1 MKLSLCTIV
10 KDEEASLPS
19 CLNSVKDVVDEMVVV
34 DTGSTDRT
42 PAIAKELGAKVYRF
56 RQDSNLSPA
65 RNFSL
70 ERATGDWILVLDA
83 DEELSPNIVPQIKE
97 AISQE
102 NYILINLIR
111 QEIGAT
117 QSPYSLVSRLFR
129 KHPDIKFDRPYHHGR

>member
-42 PAIAKELGAKVYRF
+42 PAIAKEFGAKVYRF
-56 RQDSNLSPA
+56 PQDSNLSPA

-70 ERATGDWILVLDA
+70 EQATGDWILVLDA
-83 DEELSPNIVPQIKE
+83 DEELSANIVPQLKQ
-97 AISQE
+97 AIARGQDDVVMNRSGLSVA
-102 NYILINLIR
+102 IARMLSMP
-111 QEIGAT
+111 G
-117 QSPYSLVSRLFR
+117 SR
-129 KHPDIKFDRPYHHGR
+129 I